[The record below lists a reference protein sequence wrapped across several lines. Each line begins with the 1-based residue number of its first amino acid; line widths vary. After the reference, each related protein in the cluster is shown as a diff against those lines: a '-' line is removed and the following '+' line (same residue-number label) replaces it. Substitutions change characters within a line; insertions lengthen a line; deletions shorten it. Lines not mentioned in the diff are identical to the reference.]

1 MSRIKSNTLPH
12 SLYRE
17 LKDEIDRHERHV
29 LTVDASMRQRDAIHR
44 DNLEQLRHEAAT
56 TRESLDAAEA
66 QIASLLEEHAVRDA
80 AEEELRE
87 NCRKAQSAVKYL
99 TDLSDHLETRLRMAQ
114 SAARYSAELSDHL
127 ETRLHMAYTTLAV
140 IGAVAAFTAVISAVH
155 HLPKVL

>member
-17 LKDEIDRHERHV
+17 LKDEIKRRERHV
-29 LTVDASMRQRDAIHR
+29 LTVEASMR
-44 DNLEQLRHEAAT
+44 QLRHEAAT

-99 TDLSDHLETRLRMAQ
+99 TDLSDHLETRL
-114 SAARYSAELSDHL
+114 
-127 ETRLHMAYTTLAV
+127 HMAYTVLAV
-140 IGAVAAFTAVISAVH
+140 IGGVAAFTAVISAVH
-155 HLPKVL
+155 YLPKVL

>member
-17 LKDEIDRHERHV
+17 LKDEIKRRERHV
-29 LTVDASMRQRDAIHR
+29 LTVEASMR
-44 DNLEQLRHEAAT
+44 QLRHEAAT

-140 IGAVAAFTAVISAVH
+140 IGGVAAFTAVISAVH